1 MSQLNKDYNKN
12 LPEYVYFD
20 INVANKRQTTQ
31 QSEPFSYNEIRS
43 SPFLDGP
50 SGAYKMSII
59 RFSVDTDSPVF
70 IPQIQSNQTDINL
83 TEYTLTMSSATNAV
97 SVTVQWIPQF
107 PKAARPPP
115 PSSTSTGEPLYT
127 TGHYDCKSYSWF
139 MLLLNIA
146 SKECMV

>member
-70 IPQIQSNQTDINL
+70 IPQIQSNQADINL

-97 SVTVQWIPQF
+97 SVTVKLIPQF
-107 PKAARPPP
+107 PKAARLQKQ
-115 PSSTSTGEPLYT
+115 SHLLFLTNLQCHPLPWC
-127 TGHYDCKSYSWF
+127 HLILAF
-139 MLLLNIA
+139 PR
-146 SKECMV
+146 V

>member
-50 SGAYKMSII
+50 SGSYKMSII

-70 IPQIQSNQTDINL
+70 IPQIQSNQADINL
-83 TEYTLTMSSATNAV
+83 T
-97 SVTVQWIPQF
+97 
-107 PKAARPPP
+107 
-115 PSSTSTGEPLYT
+115 
-127 TGHYDCKSYSWF
+127 
-139 MLLLNIA
+139 
-146 SKECMV
+146 

>member
-1 MSQLNKDYNKN
+1 MSQLNKDYIKN

-50 SGAYKMSII
+50 SGSYKMSII

-83 TEYTLTMSSATNAV
+83 TEYTITMAGPNAV
-97 SVTVQWIPQF
+97 ASVNVKWIPQF

-115 PSSTSTGEPLYT
+115 PSSTSTG
-127 TGHYDCKSYSWF
+127 
-139 MLLLNIA
+139 
-146 SKECMV
+146 

>member
-50 SGAYKMSII
+50 SGSYKMSII
-59 RFSVDTDSPVF
+59 RFSVNTDSPVF
-70 IPQIQSNQTDINL
+70 IPQIQSNQTGINL
-83 TEYTLTMSSATNAV
+83 KEYTITMTGPNAV
-97 SVTVQWIPQF
+97 ASVNVHGYINFQKRHVRLLQVALPLENLYIP
-107 PKAARPPP
+107 
-115 PSSTSTGEPLYT
+115 LDT
-127 TGHYDCKSYSWF
+127 T
-139 MLLLNIA
+139 IA
-146 SKECMV
+146 SRIIGLCYF